1 MRDDL
6 AIVMNGSDKGIMKK
20 NIIQCKKCKDIIESV
35 TRHDFRRCK
44 CGSIV
49 VDGGTDYLK
58 VDWPGGDVHD
68 WVEFDEANFI
78 TEPGHV
84 RARARELSDILTK
97 TSITAGITQEQLE
110 KETRK
115 AFLDAKRSHCSGRS

>member
-1 MRDDL
+1 
-6 AIVMNGSDKGIMKK
+6 MKK

-35 TRHDFRRCK
+35 SRHDFKKCK

-58 VDWPGGDVHD
+58 VGWPGGDVHD
-68 WVEFDEANFI
+68 WIEFDEANFI
-78 TEPGHV
+78 SDS

-97 TSITAGITQEQLE
+97 ASNSAGITQEQLE

-115 AFLDAKRSHCSGRS
+115 AFLRAQRRHRFSRS